1 MPRKVTKTLVRDIK
15 PDRVYN
21 SVQLQRLINRVM
33 RHGKKQLAERL
44 VYNALE
50 SAAVKL
56 KVENPLDVFDQAM
69 KNVQP
74 HVETRSRRVGGANY
88 QIPFEVKG
96 QRQSHLTLMWFVA
109 SARGRKGMSMED
121 RLALEFMDA
130 YNNTGTAVKKR
141 EDVHKM
147 AEANR
152 AFAHFAR
159 YQQIMTRRQPLMYE
173 LTYLDEAGQAI
184 NNRNKGLVPLSGD
197 EPRELQFME
206 RAHQSGPDVAGYAVH
221 LLSHKEARARLRAER
236 WKNFY
241 HGIVERVSQSED
253 VLEVS
258 RMMQTMSAK

>member
-50 SAAVKL
+50 SAATKL

-69 KNVQP
+69 KNIQP

-109 SARGRKGMSMED
+109 AARSRKGMSMED

-130 YNNTGTAVKKR
+130 YNNTGTSVKKR

-159 YQQIMTRRQPLMYE
+159 Y
-173 LTYLDEAGQAI
+173 
-184 NNRNKGLVPLSGD
+184 
-197 EPRELQFME
+197 
-206 RAHQSGPDVAGYAVH
+206 
-221 LLSHKEARARLRAER
+221 
-236 WKNFY
+236 
-241 HGIVERVSQSED
+241 
-253 VLEVS
+253 
-258 RMMQTMSAK
+258 